1 MNIGDD
7 QDERKMQLLS
17 QLASLKVTFMLIK
30 VLILYPNMQ
39 QQEENN
45 SLAASN
51 DRHRAET
58 ANIRR
63 VVDWLEEQVKEKEG
77 NTAEE

>member
-1 MNIGDD
+1 
-7 QDERKMQLLS
+7 MQLLS
-17 QLASLKVTFMLIK
+17 QLANLKVTFLLLK
-30 VLILYPNMQ
+30 VLILYPNMH
-39 QQEENN
+39 QEENN
-45 SLAASN
+45 SLTASN